1 MDNMKCLKNTKTGD
15 IIRID
20 DKQANQMAGST
31 WSYIAK
37 SEWKSQ
43 KREPTSVK
51 EKEKSKKVK

>member
-1 MDNMKCLKNTKTGD
+1 MLTIYFFKT
-15 IIRID
+15 ILHFVVIRID

-43 KREPTSVK
+43 KREPTPVK
-51 EKEKSKKVK
+51 EKEKSKKS

>member
-1 MDNMKCLKNTKTGD
+1 MKCLKNTKTGN

-31 WSYIAK
+31 WSYISK
-37 SEWKSQ
+37 SEWKPQ
-43 KREPTSVK
+43 ERESTPVK

>member
-1 MDNMKCLKNTKTGD
+1 MKCLKNTKTGD